1 MSAAKHTPGPWVIR
15 HDAYV
20 CPAAHD
26 DRPIGAAAD
35 PVLHASKYAAIICRL
50 STSPH
55 NKNEANDALI
65 VAAPDM
71 LEALQR
77 IAKFDEYEP
86 AGPAV
91 RTAVAAIAKATG
103 SAA

>member
-1 MSAAKHTPGPWVIR
+1 VSAAKHTPGPWVIR

-20 CPAAHD
+20 CPAAHN

-55 NKNEANDALI
+55 NRNEANDALI
-65 VAAPDM
+65 AAAPDM
-71 LEALQR
+71 LEALKD
-77 IAKFDEYEP
+77 AL
-86 AGPAV
+86 AGHNDPELFLPQV
-91 RTAVAAIAKATG
+91 RAAIAKAIG
-103 SAA
+103 RPL